1 MNYSVVTEPWIPI
14 LTASGELQEMGL
26 RDVLCQAHTLRGVQD
41 PAPTVEFGIYRLLTA
56 FVLDIFEPDSTADL
70 TDLLEAGA
78 FDPAAVDAYFVR
90 YADRFDL
97 FHPQFPFLQT
107 GGMAADAAKP
117 LAGLL
122 PFLPS
127 GTAASHFYHAPE
139 ADFGVSPAVAARL
152 LTMQAPFMTA
162 GGAGLSPSLNG
173 APPWY
178 VLLGGR
184 TLFETLCL
192 NVPVDP
198 YLPQNLTKTPPAWRN
213 DQPPAG
219 DRCTRTSLAEA
230 LTWRPRRI
238 QLLPGGP
245 GRCTLT
251 GRETQTRIQTM
262 KFTSGASCA
271 LETWRDPAAA
281 YRLKDGALIV
291 RPQEGKAVWRDTG
304 PLALLHAGTHGKGEG
319 SVQYERPRLID
330 QFAEMSKGKWWSGQT
345 DLRLTVYGMRTD
357 LKMKVFEWQCET
369 LSLPVPLIVQSA
381 FGRDAQIAIE
391 NANTVASGLRAAL
404 KKAYERGGAGNA
416 QAFDERIEAA
426 RRQFWAA
433 LRGEYETYLVD
444 LAVLSPEAD
453 APQIAALCTGWQA
466 TVTRIGRSAF
476 EEAIRDLDTD
486 AQTLKRRVEAR
497 QEFGKRLFFAFATP
511 DQRKP
516 KKVKQKV
523 KEKTKQAAGG
533 TL

>member
-1 MNYSVVTEPWIPI
+1 MTYNVASEPWLPV
-14 LTASGELQEMGL
+14 LTEGGELRELGL
-26 RDVLCQAHTLRGVQD
+26 RELLCEAHTLREVQD
-41 PAPTVEFGIYRLLTA
+41 PAPTVEFGVYRLLTA
-56 FVLDIFEPDSTADL
+56 FVLDIFAPHSTAVL
-70 TDLLEAGA
+70 TNLLDAGK
-78 FDPAAVDAYFVR
+78 FDPAPVNAYFAR

-107 GGMAADAAKP
+107 GGMTTEAAKP

-139 ADFGVSPAVAARL
+139 TELGVSPAVAARL
-152 LTMQAPFMTA
+152 LTASAPFMTA

-184 TLFETLCL
+184 NLFETLCL

-198 YLPQNLTKTPPAWRN
+198 YVPQGLTDTPPAWRN
-213 DQPPAG
+213 DQPPTG

-238 QLLPGGP
+238 QLVPGGP

-251 GRETQTRIQTM
+251 GRETPTLIQTM
-262 KFTSGASCA
+262 KFTAGAACA
-271 LETWRDPAAA
+271 LETWRDPAAS
-281 YRLKDGALIV
+281 YRLSKEGALIV

-304 PLALLHAGTHGKGEG
+304 PLALLHAGTHGRGEDAI
-319 SVQYERPRLID
+319 QYERPRLLD
-330 QFAEMSKGKWWSGQT
+330 QFAALSRDAWWSGQT
-345 DLRLTVYGMRTD
+345 ELRLTVYGMRTD
-357 LKMKVFEWQCET
+357 LKMKVFEWQRET
-369 LSLPVPLIVQSA
+369 LSLPVPLIIHDP
-381 FGRDAQIAIE
+381 FGLDAQAAIE
-391 NANTVASGLRAAL
+391 KAGAVASGLRAAI
-404 KKAYERGGAGNA
+404 KKAYERGGAGNS
-416 QAFDERIEAA
+416 QAFDERIETA

-433 LRGEYETYLVD
+433 LRGEYEAYLAH
-444 LAVLSPEAD
+444 LAALLPEGD
-453 APQIAALCTGWQA
+453 APQIAALRSQWQA
-466 TVTRIGRSAF
+466 VVSRVGRDAF

-486 AQTLKRRVEAR
+486 YQTLKRRVEAR
-497 QEFGKRLFFAFATP
+497 KEFGKRLFFAFATAE
-511 DQRKP
+511 QRKP
-516 KKVKQKV
+516 KKTKSEKV
-523 KEKTKQAAGG
+523 GG

>member
-1 MNYSVVTEPWIPI
+1 MNYNVATEPWIPVV
-14 LTASGELQEMGL
+14 TNTGELRELGL

-41 PAPTVEFGIYRLLTA
+41 AAPTVEFGLYRLLTA
-56 FVLDIFEPDSTADL
+56 LVLDIFAPDNTADL

-107 GGMAADAAKP
+107 GGMTADTAKP

-198 YLPQNLTKTPPAWRN
+198 YMPQGLTDTPPAWRN
-213 DQPPAG
+213 DQPPTG

-238 QLLPGGP
+238 QLLLGGP
-245 GRCTLT
+245 GRCTVT
-251 GRETQTRIQTM
+251 GRDAQTLIRTM
-262 KFTSGASCA
+262 KFTAGASCA

-281 YRLKDGALIV
+281 YRQSKDGALIL

-304 PLALLHAGTHGKGEG
+304 PLALLHAGTHGRGEDE
-319 SVQYERPRLID
+319 VQHERPRLVD
-330 QFAEMSKGKWWSGQT
+330 QFAEMSRDKWWSGQA

-357 LKMKVFEWQCET
+357 LKMKIFEWQRET
-369 LSLPVPLIVQSA
+369 LSLPVPLIVHSL
-381 FGRDAQIAIE
+381 FGTDAQTAIV
-391 NANTVASGLRAAL
+391 NAGKVAFGLRAAI

-426 RRQFWAA
+426 QRQFWVG
-433 LRGEYETYLVD
+433 LRGEYEEYLD
-444 LAVLSPEAD
+444 NLAVLSPEED
-453 APQIAALCTGWQA
+453 ASQAAALRTGWQT
-466 TVTRIGRSAF
+466 TVTRIGRGAF
-476 EEAIRDLDTD
+476 EEAVRDLDTD

-497 QEFGKRLFFAFATP
+497 REFGKRLFFAFATLE
-511 DQRKP
+511 QRKP
-516 KKVKQKV
+516 KK
-523 KEKTKQAAGG
+523 TKQPAGG
-533 TL
+533 TP